1 MPTVSLLFLDHAHCG
16 PAIGV
21 IVRCNCDVPKA
32 LTAFAVSGPD
42 PGPDPSRPDTI
53 GDAAAGAPEH
63 AREGT
68 PVFSDVLI

>member
-1 MPTVSLLFLDHAHCG
+1 MPTVSLLFLDHAHYG

-21 IVRCNCDVPKA
+21 IVPKA